1 VSTPPDDLARAA
13 GEGTVS
19 AGEGGSAAYTGMS
32 PTRRSMAEVFI
43 EEIPDEH
50 DISVMRWAARCS
62 NPEHD
67 LLGHFDSEQAARQAK
82 DAHLASEHSH

>member
-1 VSTPPDDLARAA
+1 
-13 GEGTVS
+13 
-19 AGEGGSAAYTGMS
+19 
-32 PTRRSMAEVFI
+32 MAEVFI

-50 DISVMRWAARCS
+50 DISVMSWAARCS

>member
-1 VSTPPDDLARAA
+1 
-13 GEGTVS
+13 
-19 AGEGGSAAYTGMS
+19 MS
-32 PTRRSMAEVFI
+32 PTGGREVEVFI

-67 LLGHFDSEQAARQAK
+67 LLGHFDSEQAARDAK
-82 DAHLASEHSH
+82 DAHLASQH